1 MSNSTIQLNPP
12 RFSGCPP
19 ICPSANLP
27 AFDDRASLAAF
38 LKANCH
44 GHVQDE
50 VWTCDACGRVHHRGH
65 FPGPSGASSGTSTR
79 HETLIIPAEIRAS
92 IRRGAER
99 RRLAEAKPARKE
111 KELSLV

>member
-1 MSNSTIQLNPP
+1 MAIELDQP
-12 RFSGCPP
+12 RFRGSPP

-38 LKANCH
+38 LKANCPS
-44 GHVQDE
+44 HVLDQ
-50 VWTCDACGRVHHRGH
+50 VWTCEACRKIHHRGH

-92 IRRGAER
+92 IRRRAEQR
-99 RRLAEAKPARKE
+99 RAALAKPVKGRKE
-111 KELSLV
+111 KELSMV